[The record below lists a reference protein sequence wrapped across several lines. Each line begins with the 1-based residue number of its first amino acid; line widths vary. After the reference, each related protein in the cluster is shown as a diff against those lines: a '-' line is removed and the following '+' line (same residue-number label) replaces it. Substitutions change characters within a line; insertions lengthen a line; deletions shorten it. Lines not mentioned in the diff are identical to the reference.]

1 MLAPAVIRRLIEEF
15 CRRPPPDADPPPAL
29 SQLSQRERD
38 VLLLVAQGMSN
49 AEIAQ
54 KLFLGETTVKSHLA
68 RVFTQLDLRDRVQAL
83 VFAYETGLVRPN
95 GR

>member
-1 MLAPAVIRRLIEEF
+1 
-15 CRRPPPDADPPPAL
+15 
-29 SQLSQRERD
+29 
-38 VLLLVAQGMSN
+38 MSN